1 MSWREV
7 ERDLKNLG
15 DDARGVARDVRDLSA
30 DIGRQAAVAGDDVVT
45 AEYLATGGA
54 LEWVS
59 GWVEDGLES
68 FSIAADQWRLF
79 VEDGVE
85 TAVAVARAKSI
96 DDYTAIP
103 GDHARRRFEHLRE
116 GVDRS
121 FTLAERG
128 WSRSLDPLRTV
139 WRPFLKM
146 VRDDFS

>member
-1 MSWREV
+1 MSWDDV
-7 ERDLKNLG
+7 ERDLKSVGN
-15 DDARGVARDVRDLSA
+15 DAREVARDVRDLSA
-30 DIGRQAAVAGDDVVT
+30 DLSRQALVAGDDVVT

-85 TAVAVARAKSI
+85 TAVAVGRAQTI

-103 GDHARRRFEHLRE
+103 AEHARRRFEHLRE

-128 WSRSLDPLRTV
+128 WSRSLEPLRSV